1 MAKSDTRH
9 ITEGRYEDVVQ
20 QHLVYGNA
28 TSHVTKSTFVR
39 MVVLEVISDPLTVD
53 KAKLTHYE
61 ADLALTNGA
70 YATVA
75 PRNSIIARPVMRA
88 GAGAHEKVMVLYPF
102 FPSHLAMPA
111 KVGEH
116 VWVVFENPAA
126 TINEIGYWM
135 CRVPGPS
142 FTEDVNYT
150 HADRQGDK
158 SFLPG
163 LSDVFNGTDK
173 PVYEFRNGVVDD
185 MNGSRYTVGGTNSL
199 PGDETAY
206 ESLLTTTDGAALT
219 KFEPVPR
226 YRKRPADL
234 ALEGSNNTLIVLG
247 TDRSGPAATY
257 LPDPTKGQV
266 PKPPTT
272 DIFDLGAGSID
283 IVVGRGQTPDTGGK
297 PEQNKLISGVPL
309 NKELGKSKKDLQ
321 VKEGDPDP
329 INDRSR
335 VLVAQKTKPDTNF
348 KLDAVVQKH
357 AIVPPIQ
364 DTTGEGAIVVKTDK
378 LRLVARHDVVILVTG
393 ASEKDTNGNVKDPGT
408 LDPKKC
414 ASIILR
420 ANGDIIFTPA
430 DKGVIKL
437 GGDDAGLAVLCAK
450 AITGAGDGSGNVT
463 AVPIADSMGGQEG
476 TGGPAGE
483 FATKI
488 LLK

>member
-1 MAKSDTRH
+1 MPKADTRH

-20 QHLVYGNA
+20 QRLVYGDEA
-28 TSHVTKSTFVR
+28 SHVTKPTFVR
-39 MVVLEVISDPLTVD
+39 MVVLEVISDPTTVD
-53 KAKLTHYE
+53 QAKLAHYE
-61 ADLALTNGA
+61 ADLALSNGA

-116 VWVVFENPAA
+116 VWAVFENPNA

-163 LSDVFNGTDK
+163 LSDVFNGTDS
-173 PVYEFRNGVVDD
+173 PVYEFRNGVVDSKD
-185 MNGSRYTVGGTNSL
+185 GSRYTIGGTNSL
-199 PGDETAY
+199 PGAETAY
-206 ESLLTTTDGAALT
+206 EDLLTGTDAAALT
-219 KFEPVPR
+219 KYEPVPR
-226 YRKRPADL
+226 YRKRPADMV
-234 ALEGSNNTLIVLG
+234 LEGSNNALIVLG

-257 LPDPTKGQV
+257 TPDPSRGQV
-266 PKPPTT
+266 PAAPPS
-272 DIFDLGAGSID
+272 DIFDLGTGCID

-297 PEQNKLISGVPL
+297 AEPNSLISGAKF
-309 NKELGKSKKDLQ
+309 NAELGKSKKDLAQ
-321 VKEGDPDP
+321 NEGDPDP

-348 KLDAVVQKH
+348 KLDSVVSKH
-357 AIVPPIQ
+357 ASSPAISDGP
-364 DTTGEGAIVVKTDK
+364 GEGAVVVKTDK
-378 LRLVARHDVVILVTG
+378 LRLVARHDVVIMVAG
-393 ASEKDTNGNVKDPGT
+393 ATDQDGNGNVKDPGT
-408 LDPKKC
+408 LDPSKC
-414 ASIILR
+414 ASIIIR

-437 GGDDAGLAVLCAK
+437 GGDDAKLAVLCAQS
-450 AITGAGDGSGNVT
+450 ITGAGDGSGNVT
-463 AVPIADSMGGQEG
+463 AAPIADTMGGQEG
-476 TGGPAGE
+476 AGGALGE
-483 FATKI
+483 FATKV